1 MSAVELK
8 LHAAADDIHAV
19 QGFANLAAQRPTGN
33 EMAKK
38 CGGFTLI
45 ELIVVI
51 AIIGILGAVALPRFI
66 AAQADARVAKAQ
78 ALYGA
83 MRSASAL
90 AHSRCLMDLSG
101 TALAPT
107 CTVAG
112 GSVAMEGLTVAM
124 VNQYPARNTVAAGDG
139 IVLAAG
145 ISPSADTVV
154 VSVGNNPTTI
164 DIAGAPA
171 AGGCRITYTEAVP
184 GASPLI
190 ALATTGC

>member
-1 MSAVELK
+1 MTNRSA
-8 LHAAADDIHAV
+8 
-19 QGFANLAAQRPTGN
+19 
-33 EMAKK
+33 
-38 CGGFTLI
+38 GFTLI

-51 AIIGILGAVALPRFI
+51 AIIGVLGAVALPRFI

-78 ALYGA
+78 ALFGA
-83 MRSASAL
+83 MRSAAAL
-90 AHSRCLMDLSG
+90 AHSRCLMDLAG

-112 GSVAMEGLTVAM
+112 GFVSMEGLSVAM

-145 ISPSADTVV
+145 ISPSADSVQ
-154 VSVGNNPTTI
+154 VSVGANPTTM
-164 DIAGAPA
+164 DIAGAPTT
-171 AGGCRITYTEAVP
+171 GGCRITYTEAVP
-184 GASPLI
+184 GAAPLI

>member
-1 MSAVELK
+1 MTKRCS
-8 LHAAADDIHAV
+8 
-19 QGFANLAAQRPTGN
+19 
-33 EMAKK
+33 
-38 CGGFTLI
+38 GFTLI

-78 ALYGA
+78 ALFGA
-83 MRSASAL
+83 VRSAAAL

-101 TALAPT
+101 TAPVPT

-112 GSVAMEGLTVAM
+112 GSVTMEGLTVAM

-145 ISPSADTVV
+145 ISPSADSVV
-154 VSVGNNPTTI
+154 VSVNVNPTTI
-164 DIAGAPA
+164 DVVGAPA
-171 AGGCRITYTEAVP
+171 TGGCRISYTEAVP
-184 GASPLI
+184 GSSPLI